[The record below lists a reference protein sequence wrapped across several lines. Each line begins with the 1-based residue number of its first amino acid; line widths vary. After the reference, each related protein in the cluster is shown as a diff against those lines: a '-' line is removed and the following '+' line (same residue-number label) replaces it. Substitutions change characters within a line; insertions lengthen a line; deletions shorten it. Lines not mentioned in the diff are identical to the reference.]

1 MLNSQ
6 LVSTLK
12 ALDQKGSISVFE
24 GFNKTRPSFTLDNY
38 PIAELIKIVAPEIP
52 QIKADKANVR
62 YFVCSALRDAPLV
75 GKTLEI
81 ALNRGWAVI
90 GKQRSASHVIEGCVI
105 KLDFDGIPEPE
116 LMQLLVKLKSL
127 CLAFALYT
135 THSHGSKENIRAR
148 LIAFFDRNLPPLEYK
163 TAVLALSK
171 ELLGKSL
178 DESEALLSQQA
189 SVYCAHPDRKHLA
202 RRIVDLNGYCISAD
216 FLLSIAMPTTQKV
229 YTQSIIGLGLF
240 NDVDRQKVLSALDW
254 IDADGYESWNKT
266 CMCLKALEPQLG
278 DNAFKLWLSFSEHAT
293 EEKKRLNDLSQY
305 DPMVMFD
312 NMKPTMTADAALGT
326 LMSMAKKTTLQ
337 IAQREDLVSGE
348 LTESG
353 FRAIKHL
360 NRYHPRDIQLL
371 IEQSNNKELS

>member
-1 MLNSQ
+1 
-6 LVSTLK
+6 
-12 ALDQKGSISVFE
+12 
-24 GFNKTRPSFTLDNY
+24 
-38 PIAELIKIVAPEIP
+38 LIPEAINLIAPEIP
-52 QIKADKANVR
+52 QISADKANLR
-62 YFVCSALRDAPLV
+62 YFICSGLRDAPLV
-75 GKTLEI
+75 SKTLEI
-81 ALNRGWAVI
+81 AISRGLPTT
-90 GKQRSASHVIEGCVI
+90 GKQRSASHVIEGC
-105 KLDFDGIPEPE
+105 
-116 LMQLLVKLKSL
+116 LVKLDLDSISEPDL
-127 CLAFALYT
+127 RVLLAKLKFLGLAYALYT
-135 THSHGSKENIRAR
+135 THSHGVKPGIRAR
-148 LIAFFDRNLPPLEYK
+148 LILFLDRSLPSLEYK
-163 TAVLALSK
+163 SAVLALSK

-202 RRIVDLNGYCISAD
+202 RRKVDLDGYCISAD
-216 FLLSIAMPTTQKV
+216 FLLSIATPITKQV

-266 CMCLKALEPQLG
+266 CMCLKALESQLG
-278 DNAFKLWLSFSEHAT
+278 DDAFKLWLSFSEHAT

-371 IEQSNNKELS
+371 IEQSNNKEFS

>member
-6 LVSTLK
+6 LVGSLK

-24 GFNKTRPSFTLDNY
+24 SFNKTRPSFILDNY
-38 PIAELIKIVAPEIP
+38 PIAKLIKIVAPEIP

-62 YFVCSALRDAPLV
+62 YFVSSALRDAPLV
-75 GKTLEI
+75 SKTLEI
-81 ALNRGWAVI
+81 AISRGWPTT
-90 GKQRSASHVIEGCVI
+90 GKQRSASHVIEGCVV
-105 KLDFDGIPEPE
+105 KLDLDSISEPD
-116 LMQLLVKLKSL
+116 LRVLLAKLKFL
-127 CLAFALYT
+127 GLAYALYT
-135 THSHGSKENIRAR
+135 THSHGVKPGIRAR
-148 LIAFFDRNLPPLEYK
+148 LILFLDRNLPPLEYK
-163 TAVLALSK
+163 PVVLALSK

-189 SVYCAHPDRKHLA
+189 SVYCAHPDRKRLA
-202 RRIVDLNGYCISAD
+202 RRKVDLDGYCISAD
-216 FLLSIAMPTTQKV
+216 FLLSIAIPTTQKV
-229 YTQSIIGLGLF
+229 YKQSIVGLGLF

-254 IDADGYESWNKT
+254 IDPNGYESWNKT
-266 CMCLKALEPQLG
+266 CMCLKALESQLG
-278 DNAFKLWLSFSEHAT
+278 DDAFKLWLSFSEHAT

-312 NMKPTMTADAALGT
+312 NMKPNMTADAALGT

-337 IAQREDLVSGE
+337 IAHREDLVSGE

-371 IEQSNNKELS
+371 IEQGNNKEFS

>member
-1 MLNSQ
+1 MLNSK

-12 ALDQKGSISVFE
+12 ALDQRCSTSFFE
-24 GFNKTRPSFTLDNY
+24 GSFKTRPSIILEDY
-38 PIAELIKIVAPEIP
+38 LIPEAINLIAPEIP
-52 QIKADKANVR
+52 QISADKANIR
-62 YFVCSALRDAPLV
+62 YFVCSGLRDAPLV
-75 GKTLEI
+75 SKTLEI
-81 ALNRGWAVI
+81 AISRGLPTT
-90 GKQRSASHVIEGCVI
+90 GKQRSASHVIEGC
-105 KLDFDGIPEPE
+105 
-116 LMQLLVKLKSL
+116 LVKLDLDSISEPDL
-127 CLAFALYT
+127 RVLLAKLKFLGLAYALYT
-135 THSHGSKENIRAR
+135 THSHGVKPGIRAR
-148 LIAFFDRNLPPLEYK
+148 LILFLDRSLPSLEYK
-163 TAVLALSK
+163 SAVLALSK

-202 RRIVDLNGYCISAD
+202 RRKVDLDGYCISAD
-216 FLLSIAMPTTQKV
+216 FLLSIATPITKQV

-266 CMCLKALEPQLG
+266 CMCLKALESQLG
-278 DNAFKLWLSFSEHAT
+278 DDAFKLWLSFSEHAT

-371 IEQSNNKELS
+371 IEQSNNKEFS